1 MKLIEKINAALD
13 KHFKSNKGN
22 WQAEAYANPEM
33 KDYVS
38 IGWDCLRNTGNIRPV
53 HVALFILRSE
63 KDVNVVIYGTW
74 IFTRSTL
81 RRGGYKI

>member
-1 MKLIEKINAALD
+1 MGIIEKINAALD

-22 WQAEAYANPEM
+22 WQAEAYANPDM
-33 KDYVS
+33 KDYVNIS
-38 IGWDCLRNTGNIRPV
+38 WDCRRNEGNIRPV

-63 KDVNVVIYGTW
+63 NEVNVVIYGTW

-81 RRGGYKI
+81 RGAGFKI

>member
-1 MKLIEKINAALD
+1 
-13 KHFKSNKGN
+13 
-22 WQAEAYANPEM
+22 M

-74 IFTRSTL
+74 IFTRSSL
-81 RRGGYKI
+81 RGGGYKI

>member
-1 MKLIEKINAALD
+1 MNIIERINQALD

-33 KDYVS
+33 KDCVH
-38 IGWDCLRNTGNIRPV
+38 IGWDCMRNEGNIRPI
-53 HVALFILRSE
+53 HVALFILRQE
-63 KDVNVVIYGTW
+63 GDINYVFYGTW
-74 IFTRSTL
+74 TFTRSTL